1 MNNTPVW
8 TESLGERLC
17 IVDIDTRALN
27 GSGQILSKEGFRW
40 DDVEY
45 TGAGMLNHYLYG
57 MYVFLLES

>member
-1 MNNTPVW
+1 MNNKPVW

-17 IVDIDTRALN
+17 IVDIDTRPLN
-27 GSGQILSKEGFRW
+27 ESGKILSEGRLRW

-57 MYVFLLES
+57 K